1 MSYAFMIGI
10 YAGFF
15 CCFVMHL
22 RDKLSSNTQLP
33 YSIPANCV
41 L

>member
-1 MSYAFMIGI
+1 MIDI
-10 YAGFF
+10 DTDSF